1 MAEMTE
7 LERVKQA
14 SEFIHRYAQF
24 EDAVTV
30 NQQNKVY
37 LQGYIRNQYDVEKE
51 FDFKHKVIKALGIG
65 AGVGVVLGLI
75 VFGASGSWIAGLIS
89 LGVFALL
96 GAALG
101 FFVQR
106 YRLSEAIENQR
117 DVNNGIKE
125 QIEVLELRDKQL
137 IRQRDDYYRGLQ
149 KRIDFMSMDYMDSI
163 DQIVEIIENGEAETC
178 EDAVAV
184 FEQKQLFSQ
193 MTSLISAP
201 EKDAVPLDRNKAKEM
216 FGDPLEQIRETRRKR
231 RKEQKADS
239 LFSI

>member
-89 LGVFALL
+89 LSVFALL
-96 GAALG
+96 GAVLG

-201 EKDAVPLDRNKAKEM
+201 EKDEVPLDRNKAKEM